1 MFWAYGSYV
10 GGRVLVLVSTAILAR
25 LLTPEDFGVVALAL
39 IFTAFLDAI
48 ADLGISQ
55 ALVIVP
61 DDQVERRANTAFRFT
76 VGIGAALALLTAA
89 LTPLIASFFDRDEL
103 LAILPVLGVN
113 FLLRALGMTHYALAQ
128 KRLQFRTRTGAE
140 LADVVVRGS
149 IGIALAIAGFGAW
162 SLVIAYVV
170 GSLTMTAVLWLLI
183 PWRPKLHA
191 EREGLGSM
199 LRFGGT
205 LTVVNILSAM
215 IAKADSLFVGRLLGA
230 NALGLYALGFRL
242 PELIVF
248 NLSVVASQVL
258 FPAFAAVG
266 RDGLGDAYATSLRYM
281 LMIGLPSA
289 AVLAIL
295 AEPVILVAFG
305 DQWRGSI
312 EPMQILTLFALLVA
326 VSVPAGTAYKA
337 MGRVDVILKLA
348 LPRAAAVI
356 TLLWLFADEGLAAAA
371 ACQAVVAG
379 VWAVIDF
386 GIASRMLNVSLRR
399 IAVAAW
405 PPVVA
410 TVPLAGVL
418 FVADGLLDGPLLTLL
433 VGALAGGIVYFATL
447 WFVARDTVT
456 YLLNTALP
464 GRRAAAAA
472 AEGGTPA

>member
-1 MFWAYGSYV
+1 M
-10 GGRVLVLVSTAILAR
+10 
-25 LLTPEDFGVVALAL
+25 
-39 IFTAFLDAI
+39 
-48 ADLGISQ
+48 
-55 ALVIVP
+55 
-61 DDQVERRANTAFRFT
+61 
-76 VGIGAALALLTAA
+76 
-89 LTPLIASFFDRDEL
+89 ASFFGRDEL
-103 LAILPVLGVN
+103 IAILPVLGIN

-149 IGIALAIAGFGAW
+149 AGIGLAIAGFGAW
-162 SLVIAYVV
+162 SLVIGYVV
-170 GSLTMTAVLWLLI
+170 GSLTMTVVLWMLI
-183 PWRPKLHA
+183 PWRPSRHSD
-191 EREGLGSM
+191 REGLGGM

-215 IAKADSLFVGRLLGA
+215 IAKADSLFVGRILGA

-266 RDGLGDAYATSLRYM
+266 REGLGEAYTTSLRYM

-356 TLLWLFADEGLAAAA
+356 TLLWLFTDEGLAAAA
-371 ACQAVVAG
+371 ACQAAVAA

-386 GIASRMLNVSLRR
+386 GIASRMLAVPVRR
-399 IAVAAW
+399 IAAAAW
-405 PPVVA
+405 PPLVA
-410 TVPLAGVL
+410 TLPLAGVL
-418 FVADGLLDGPLLTLL
+418 LAAGAVLDGPLVTLL
-433 VGALAGGIVYFATL
+433 VGTVVGAVVYLATL
-447 WFVARDTVT
+447 WFVARDSVA
-456 YLLNTALP
+456 YLLDTALP
-464 GRRAAAAA
+464 GRRAKAAAA
-472 AEGGTPA
+472 RS